1 MRKLLLSTLIAA
13 GLTLVGVSS
22 FAVDVIPQDVQ
33 MGQKK
38 QDTKQGVETLSE
50 TTGTFEGEEYVVQEG
65 DTLSEIAKEF
75 LGSEEEWRLIAKAN
89 DIENPDKIIVGQRLH
104 MPSTQNNEMS
114 AEMEQQ
120 TNQVAAVEITAD
132 ITGQITAINGDIL
145 SVTDKVGKTHLI
157 KITDPETLERIK
169 VGDNVNIKI
178 EKGLALSIKK
188 TESKSAEFAP

>member
-22 FAVDVIPQDVQ
+22 FAVDVISQDVQ

-75 LGSEEEWRLIAKAN
+75 LGSEEEWRPIAKAN

-104 MPSTQNNEMS
+104 MPSTQ
-114 AEMEQQ
+114 
-120 TNQVAAVEITAD
+120 TT
-132 ITGQITAINGDIL
+132 
-145 SVTDKVGKTHLI
+145 K
-157 KITDPETLERIK
+157 
-169 VGDNVNIKI
+169 
-178 EKGLALSIKK
+178 
-188 TESKSAEFAP
+188 